1 MAKKIQ
7 KKQIE
12 DGVFVETKATYSAPT
27 QDNEF
32 VQKKYVDE
40 EVAKKADISHTHSW
54 TDITNKPRISV
65 TLADTAISRTYTI
78 GLTGA
83 NNSSGKLII
92 PKAVSWNDV
101 TDKPTF
107 PTLPNWVT
115 QTKPTYDWSEIQ
127 NKPALNYLPLTGGVL
142 TPGDVVWY
150 DGLKIA
156 KSTAGWSTF
165 LLGSDSNL
173 DDKSWMIARNP
184 QGQLMIQSTDNG
196 FDTGLLL
203 SNDFLRWKG
212 FTFNVTK
219 EGKISGKT
227 IVEAPILRVH
237 TPETDW
243 VSLNSKGNKLNV
255 KDGAAGRDGESFKPV
270 LASGYEVPNGTN
282 NRLLTANG
290 ENYGLGV
297 GQKQTIDLKGLN
309 ENKYYLV
316 YCAVSTMDRVRVRV
330 QNALNYT
337 SKPSWSTHD
346 GGFSLNLEFE
356 QTGNGWGSTHSDINI
371 TQYNHLWSN
380 VEPIMYIN
388 QIGQSNKMFMYLRG
402 GGEYYVYQWSQVGE
416 SQVWINPRKNEGN
429 FEENGVSLPY
439 CRDWDN
445 NLKVVATNIRSYKD
459 ESYGEVTKID
469 KPIVIREVVID
480 NGTSKNNLWTANNEL
495 NVGSRNVGGYAKI
508 SCNGYKIQGKDDN
521 YLLTAG
527 GNSISKS
534 ELLSLPRGYD
544 TSTSVVLPATTVND
558 TVFVKASITLGLEN
572 IPNKGSVS
580 FLKTF
585 DGGSV
590 TFVCAGKNII
600 YTGDNSF
607 NGKDGSTATVTIFEN
622 KCYIRIANV

>member
-54 TDITNKPRISV
+54 TDITNKPHISV

-83 NNSSGKLII
+83 NGSSGKLII

-107 PTLPNWVT
+107 PTLPSWVT

-127 NKPALNYLPLTGGVL
+127 NKPGIRITPSTNLQGDLVYSLGIEGSTKGDTQITIPKNIDWSSIINKPSFDYLPLTGGTVNGNVNLNGSFLINDKTRVEVRDNGNIVFGNKPFNDLVVGEFKGIQLWGQGNDKVVL
-142 TPGDVVWY
+142 AGGGVKNLSDFATAQSVKDAV
-150 DGLKIA
+150 DNLKI
-156 KSTAGWSTF
+156 G
-165 LLGSDSNL
+165 G
-173 DDKSWMIARNP
+173 RNY
-184 QGQLMIQSTDNG
+184 
-196 FDTGLLL
+196 
-203 SNDFLRWKG
+203 
-212 FTFNVTK
+212 V
-219 EGKISGKT
+219 
-227 IVEAPILRVH
+227 
-237 TPETDW
+237 
-243 VSLNSKGNKLNV
+243 LNSKTKQISVGYVGKYWTLSEPAVVGTQYTFSCYATVESGKQLAVYFTDIAGRARQYILTNLVNGYNHFTIVPNYEWVGICAFHEVAGVSPAPTATIEKLKFEKGNKATDWTPAPEDLIV
-255 KDGAAGRDGESFKPV
+255 EKTWEKQRHSLYGESLV
-270 LASGYEVPNGTN
+270 
-282 NRLLTANG
+282 TA
-290 ENYGLGV
+290 LP
-297 GQKQTIDLKGLN
+297 
-309 ENKYYLV
+309 
-316 YCAVSTMDRVRVRV
+316 SV
-330 QNALNYT
+330 Q
-337 SKPSWSTHD
+337 
-346 GGFSLNLEFE
+346 
-356 QTGNGWGSTHSDINI
+356 
-371 TQYNHLWSN
+371 
-380 VEPIMYIN
+380 
-388 QIGQSNKMFMYLRG
+388 
-402 GGEYYVYQWSQVGE
+402 
-416 SQVWINPRKNEGN
+416 
-429 FEENGVSLPY
+429 
-439 CRDWDN
+439 
-445 NLKVVATNIRSYKD
+445 
-459 ESYGEVTKID
+459 
-469 KPIVIREVVID
+469 REVIID
-480 NGTSKNNLWTANNEL
+480 NGTSKNNLWTDNNEL

-508 SCNGYKIQGKDDN
+508 NCNGYKIQGKDSN
-521 YLLTAG
+521 YLLTAD
-527 GNSISKS
+527 GNSVTKS
-534 ELLSLPRGYD
+534 ELLALPRGYD

-590 TFVCAGKNII
+590 TFICAGKNII